1 MSVISDF
8 KPIVL
13 VFGKLPPPYIG
24 PSVAT
29 QILLRSKLREEFDIV
44 HFDLSDHRNYK
55 TLGKIDLM
63 NFWIAFRQYFLLPW
77 YLARYRPDLVYMPFG
92 QTTVSYY
99 RDSVFL
105 LLIKLFRKKVV
116 CHLRGGNFD
125 NWYRGASA
133 FTRWYVRRIH
143 SLVDAQIILGEN
155 LRHLFNWLMPDS
167 RIFVVPNGGNFPI
180 PEVRKGD
187 GVFRALF
194 LGNLLES
201 KGVVDFLKAS
211 EIIALSGYRDTE
223 FVLAGENR
231 EARTVEFIDRFIR
244 EHPDVRVRMPG
255 PLTGEDKFRLLA
267 ECDVLVF
274 PTYYV
279 NEGHPWVIVE
289 SMAAGLPVISTDHAA
304 IPETVSDGENG
315 FLVPKKDPEAI
326 AEKVIRLIEDPEL
339 RERMGK
345 RSREIYREKFTEEI
359 MVEKMSSVFHK
370 VLSGLS

>member
-99 RDSVFL
+99 RDSVFM

>member
-1 MSVISDF
+1 LSVISDF

-187 GVFRALF
+187 GIFRALF

-255 PLTGEDKFRLLA
+255 PLAGEDKFRLLA

-289 SMAAGLPVISTDHAA
+289 SMAAGLPVVSTDHAA

>member
-1 MSVISDF
+1 
-8 KPIVL
+8 
-13 VFGKLPPPYIG
+13 
-24 PSVAT
+24 
-29 QILLRSKLREEFDIV
+29 
-44 HFDLSDHRNYK
+44 
-55 TLGKIDLM
+55 
-63 NFWIAFRQYFLLPW
+63 
-77 YLARYRPDLVYMPFG
+77 MPFG

-125 NWYRGASA
+125 NWYRGASV

-180 PEVRKGD
+180 PEVRKRD
-187 GVFRALF
+187 GIFRALF

>member
-1 MSVISDF
+1 LSVISDF

-125 NWYRGASA
+125 NWYRGASV

-180 PEVRKGD
+180 PEVRKRD
-187 GVFRALF
+187 GIFRALF

>member
-180 PEVRKGD
+180 PEVRKRD
-187 GVFRALF
+187 GIFRALF

>member
-1 MSVISDF
+1 LSVISDF

-180 PEVRKGD
+180 PEVRKRD
-187 GVFRALF
+187 GIFRALF

-304 IPETVSDGENG
+304 ISETVSDGENG

>member
-1 MSVISDF
+1 LSVISDF

-180 PEVRKGD
+180 PEVRKRD
-187 GVFRALF
+187 GIFRALF

>member
-105 LLIKLFRKKVV
+105 LLIKLFMKKVV

-125 NWYRGASA
+125 NWYRGASV

-180 PEVRKGD
+180 PEVRKRD
-187 GVFRALF
+187 GIFRALF

-255 PLTGEDKFRLLA
+255 PLAGEDKFRLLA

-289 SMAAGLPVISTDHAA
+289 SMAAGLPVISTDHAV

-339 RERMGK
+339 RERIGK

>member
-1 MSVISDF
+1 M
-8 KPIVL
+8 
-13 VFGKLPPPYIG
+13 
-24 PSVAT
+24 
-29 QILLRSKLREEFDIV
+29 
-44 HFDLSDHRNYK
+44 
-55 TLGKIDLM
+55 
-63 NFWIAFRQYFLLPW
+63 
-77 YLARYRPDLVYMPFG
+77 
-92 QTTVSYY
+92 
-99 RDSVFL
+99 
-105 LLIKLFRKKVV
+105 
-116 CHLRGGNFD
+116 
-125 NWYRGASA
+125 
-133 FTRWYVRRIH
+133 
-143 SLVDAQIILGEN
+143 
-155 LRHLFNWLMPDS
+155 
-167 RIFVVPNGGNFPI
+167 
-180 PEVRKGD
+180 
-187 GVFRALF
+187 
-194 LGNLLES
+194 
-201 KGVVDFLKAS
+201 VDFLKAS

-289 SMAAGLPVISTDHAA
+289 SMAAGLPVISTDHAV